1 MEQNKN
7 SPQIVPKK
15 KAAQTKLAKDNPR
28 YWNEKVFKEDGKP
41 NFTVRMQLHGKQ
53 RKISL
58 RTGSKKE
65 AAKKAT
71 EVFAQVSEHGW
82 EKGLQAAF
90 GEVARAKTNATV
102 GDWLAAAEK
111 TGLFRP
117 KTFRDE
123 ASKLRKIADCI
134 ILGEVPKKSEVDPS
148 RFGQGKEAA
157 AWKAK
162 AESLPLEQL
171 TDAQI
176 VWWRKEFKKNAKT
189 PLEEARATR
198 SGISYIGAGKSFFR
212 PEVVEAIKATG
223 EIVAP
228 TTLPFRAIK
237 QDKKP
242 SSQYHSEIQSP
253 EALLIA
259 ARRDL
264 WELTADQLRDASYS
278 EQGLDPN
285 TVQTNEQE
293 TLHFQTLAQ
302 RHRAAFQFIVLGL
315 VCGLRRGEA
324 DKLTWPQVN
333 TTERNIHIRITDYHA
348 PKSDSSGKVPFEP
361 ELIPVL
367 NEWSAEQGEDA
378 RFVIAGTRPEDLA
391 PSEEYRAKKAAKI
404 AAKWLRGKGIT
415 ANKPVHSLRKEY
427 GSDVCNQAGIY
438 AASKHLRQKNTRV
451 TEEHYLENKK
461 QVTPNFGKALA
472 GG

>member
-1 MEQNKN
+1 
-7 SPQIVPKK
+7 
-15 KAAQTKLAKDNPR
+15 
-28 YWNEKVFKEDGKP
+28 
-41 NFTVRMQLHGKQ
+41 MQLHGKQ

-65 AAKKAT
+65 AAKRAT

-90 GEVARAKTNATV
+90 GEVARAKTDATL

-123 ASKLRKIADCI
+123 ASKVRKIADCI
-134 ILGEVPKKSEVDPS
+134 RLGEVPKKGDNDRS
-148 RFGQGKEAA
+148 RFGRCDNAA
-157 AWKAK
+157 AWRKE

-171 TDAQI
+171 TDTQI
-176 VWWRKEFKKNAKT
+176 LWWRTEFKKNAKT

-212 PEVVEAIKATG
+212 PDVVEAIKAAG
-223 EIVAP
+223 EIVVPA
-228 TTLPFRAIK
+228 TLPFRALK

-242 SSQYHSEIQSP
+242 DSQYHSEIPSP

-264 WELTADQLRDASYS
+264 WEVTADQLRDASYS
-278 EQGLDPN
+278 EQGIDPSA
-285 TVQTNEQE
+285 VQPNEQE
-293 TLHFQTLAQ
+293 SRHFQTLVV
-302 RHRAAFQFIVLGL
+302 RNRAAFQFIVLGL

-333 TTERNIHIRITDYHA
+333 ITERNIHVRTTDFHA
-348 PKSDSSGKVPFEP
+348 PKADSSGKVPFDDG
-361 ELIPVL
+361 LITVL
-367 NEWSAEQGEDA
+367 NEWSAEQGDDA
-378 RFVIAGTRPEDLA
+378 RFVIAGTRPEDFK
-391 PSEEYRAKKAAKI
+391 PSQEYRADAAAKI
-404 AAKWLRGKGIT
+404 AAQWLRKKGIT
-415 ANKPVHSLRKEY
+415 GNKPIHILRKEY
-427 GSDVCNQAGIY
+427 GSAVCSQAGIY
-438 AASKHLRQKNTRV
+438 AASKLLRHKSTRV
-451 TEEHYLENKK
+451 TEAHYLENDKT
-461 QVTPNFGKALA
+461 VTPDFGKALA
-472 GG
+472 GS